1 MKPSEGYEH
10 SFGRPTAAVNTDTCV
25 LQKKSIEG
33 CTQVSRVGRPIP
45 AAGIHFCVFLNTHM
59 SGAKQVNGSFD
70 HFQKRHTC
78 FAEDVN

>member
-33 CTQVSRVGRPIP
+33 CIQGSRAGRPI
-45 AAGIHFCVFLNTHM
+45 AAVGKHMCVFLNKQM
-59 SGAKQVNGSFD
+59 SGAEQVISSF
-70 HFQKRHTC
+70 
-78 FAEDVN
+78 VNFKTLADPV